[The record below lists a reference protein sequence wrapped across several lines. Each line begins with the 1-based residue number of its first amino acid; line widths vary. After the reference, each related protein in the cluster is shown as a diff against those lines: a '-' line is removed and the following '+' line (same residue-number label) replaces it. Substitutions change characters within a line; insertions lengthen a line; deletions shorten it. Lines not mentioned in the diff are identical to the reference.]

1 MAAFG
6 GIAGGSWLWGEL
18 ASRFGVDT
26 ALGAAAILMLGCT
39 LLGLWLPLA
48 QSEELNLDPLRNWNA
63 PATAIDVDMRTGPVV
78 ITIEYQIDETDILA
92 FLAAMN
98 ERRRIR
104 RRDGA
109 RSWRLLRDLA
119 DSRLWIE
126 RYETP
131 TWLDYLRHNNRL
143 THDDALIPERLR
155 SLHRGTEPPRVRR
168 MLERQPSALHATP
181 AASPRELTEPL
192 TDPNRSS

>member
-1 MAAFG
+1 
-6 GIAGGSWLWGEL
+6 
-18 ASRFGVDT
+18 
-26 ALGAAAILMLGCT
+26 
-39 LLGLWLPLA
+39 
-48 QSEELNLDPLRNWNA
+48 
-63 PATAIDVDMRTGPVV
+63 MRTGPVV
-78 ITIEYQIDETDILA
+78 ITIEYDIDPADIVE
-92 FLAAMN
+92 FLGAML

-119 DSRLWIE
+119 DPRLWIE

-155 SLHRGTEPPRVRR
+155 ALHRGTEPPRVRR
-168 MLERQPSALHATP
+168 MLERQPSALHAVQ
-181 AASPRELTEPL
+181 SRDPRALTEPL
-192 TDPNRSS
+192 TDPHRSS